1 MQRILLS
8 GIALVA
14 LAGGAGAFVAKE
26 PSLAQ
31 VAQAPSADAPQNRQM
46 PNPEAAARSF
56 TEDATGQVKGTDG
69 RAPLENGVL
78 PGTSPDSE
86 TAPAKHSARN
96 AEADRPAI
104 MARPLALTDAQR
116 RAIYERVMS
125 GGPQQATEQFTAEPA
140 SVIPSTVALHEL
152 PPGIADE
159 VPVLRGYKYVKV
171 DDRVV
176 IVDPPNRV
184 VVGAITSE
192 PRQ

>member
-8 GIALVA
+8 GLMLLAM
-14 LAGGAGAFVAKE
+14 AGGASAFVAKE
-26 PSLAQ
+26 PSPAQ
-31 VAQAPSADAPQNRQM
+31 VAQAPSTDARQNRQM

-78 PGTSPDSE
+78 PGASQDSE

-125 GGPQQATEQFTAEPA
+125 GGPKQETEQFTAEPA

-152 PPGIADE
+152 PPGIAEE

-192 PRQ
+192 SRQ